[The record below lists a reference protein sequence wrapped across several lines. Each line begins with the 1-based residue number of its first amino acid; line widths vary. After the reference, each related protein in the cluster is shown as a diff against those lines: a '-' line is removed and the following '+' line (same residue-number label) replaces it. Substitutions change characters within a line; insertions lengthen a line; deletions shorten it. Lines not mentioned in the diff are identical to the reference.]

1 MGDRN
6 EARSRGGGKR
16 GVKLDANSNLFKDHS
31 CKIAC
36 CLGVKRIKT
45 CEV

>member
-6 EARSRGGGKR
+6 EAWSMGGGKR
-16 GVKLDANSNLFKDHS
+16 GVKLDAKSNLFKDHS

-36 CLGVKRIKT
+36 CLGGKRIKI